1 VLEDKNMKNKMKLLA
16 MSFLLISI
24 GAQAQTIDPPYSAG
38 TGIWIQQVGTLY
50 PSNPT
55 SATLYYTLYQT
66 NDRVKSVDYYYDGNG
81 YLQLSNKVTICRTP
95 DGLVGADG
103 IVHHPDN
110 DLLIAAQG
118 SKIHKVNKSVGP
130 GNNCLVKTVT
140 GNNYTGN
147 YHLMMDPTNEVVW
160 GAGIP
165 GTLSSYKTVIDPA
178 NSSLRDGKQVQL
190 KQKVRNDRFDPN
202 RLSTIIWDE
211 DGTAFYTYSDYFGGG
226 CEASV
231 GGVQGVGPC
240 SAEQQKKSRSKAHF
254 GMFSDTIPQGAKG
267 SAIDIIQTSILID
280 SLEGAHGG
288 TYDTYS
294 KTIFVFGGSKI
305 VQIDPRTRKVVASI
319 DLRQYFFIE
328 SLDKLTK
335 PRTQEGTYSYVGWRL
350 DQGTVDGLGHLF
362 VASNTGHLIF
372 IDYTSNPNKYI
383 NDNIHIHMQWLDNY
397 LDDVAPLSGVGSSR
411 HNASTGTDEEYSSS
425 SRNYSSSSHALIE
438 SSSSVITSS
447 SSGGGTG
454 SSSSGG
460 GTGTSSSGGGTG
472 SSSSGGGT
480 GTSSSDGG
488 TGTSSSDG
496 GTGTSS
502 SDGGTGTSSSD
513 GGTGTSSSDGG
524 TGNSSSDGGTGSSSS
539 GGGTGSSSSGGAG
552 TGDDLS
558 SSSSSG
564 TGSGSGDD
572 INFSSSSSKQYV
584 GFDDFDIDDD
594 DDPLPYPSDDKR
606 EKGDTLVIG
615 GSVLNP
621 VDAEP
626 GTPGTITIGGNVYDT
641 TLPGSSLDGFGGN
654 TGSEKEAV
662 NVGQVIEVTL
672 SGDKLLD
679 YLNIS
684 SGDPI
689 IITGVG
695 GIQIIDP
702 NNPNDPSTKK
712 TIISSGNDVKILIT
726 SDSVVM
732 GGQIYVQNEL
742 GETVIFDGFNFL
754 DPIPDALVG
763 FIKDTEGD
771 GKLDMVEVVLNDPL
785 PSKMTV
791 TAMAIVVNGDTLNVT
806 SVPNLNKD
814 RITVDVTSL
823 NFPDKFP
830 EDAYV
835 IVTYTDT
842 ETNTSYKRNAS
853 LVEVGGHVIK
863 QANAIRN
870 ASGQDS
876 LFIEFNIDL
885 LPADVSQA
893 DFIIM
898 LNKNG
903 FDLDQVSSVSMP
915 TKNLIIITGDSLGLR
930 GADRDSISLYP
941 SVSFTNLPY
950 MTSDEYSRQI
960 VVKVTDRLPTASY
973 VEYYDTDEDGILDQ
987 IVTVFPDS
995 ISEEDKNKLY
1005 MSFPWYSFRGM
1016 LIQLQA
1022 QPASLEID
1030 PKDPKRVIWNVQS
1043 DIKLATGL
1051 TSISD
1056 EMPQATIYT
1065 YYDVM
1070 GYTFVAENTSPI
1082 RDKMAPVITAANL
1095 RYGDGVDTLIVSFSE
1110 IVNSSKLSGKDYFS
1124 YIHGQDTINLV
1135 PSRIEWSNDGSSAR
1149 LVLNTGF
1156 NTILPGDSLM
1166 MISGKDGSIKDNAG
1180 NIAGEIPSP
1189 VVITGFLNQ
1198 LVHSVKMGSLNSEDE
1213 TLRELSSVSLSYL
1226 PSSTR
1231 KEDLEEKG
1239 VLGHLVELGQ
1249 RFVPQLI
1256 DAAQVDPNGEVNPSI
1271 LDSLDPAKVMLSF
1284 SVRYFDHVGQYVNDT
1299 VISVACNSPKFGGNC
1314 LNTDQKLFVNWNF
1327 KDRSG
1332 RFVGAGV
1339 YLVQFKLVVRYENKR
1354 IEEELIDKWGVRRSK
1369 KGTVPLNE

>member
-1 VLEDKNMKNKMKLLA
+1 VLEDKKMKKQLKFIL
-16 MSFLLISI
+16 MSLLLISF

-55 SATLYYTLYQT
+55 SATLYYTLYST
-66 NDRVKSVDYYYDGNG
+66 ENRVKSVDYYYDGNG
-81 YLQLSNKVTICRTP
+81 YLQLSNKVTLCRSS
-95 DGLVGADG
+95 DGLAGADG

-118 SKIHKVNKSVGP
+118 SKIHKVNKTVGP
-130 GNNCLVKTVT
+130 GNNCLVKTVI
-140 GNNYTGN
+140 GNSKTGN
-147 YHLMMDPTNEVVW
+147 YHLMMDPTNEVLW

-165 GTLSSYKTVIDPA
+165 GTLSSYKTTIDPA
-178 NSSLRDGKQVQL
+178 NSSLQNGKQIQL
-190 KQKVRNDRFDPN
+190 KQKVPNSRFN
-202 RLSTIIWDE
+202 SNHLSTIIWDE
-211 DGTAFYTYSDYFGGG
+211 DGTAFYTYSGYFGGG
-226 CEASV
+226 CEASSS
-231 GGVQGVGPC
+231 GTLC
-240 SAEQQKKSRSKAHF
+240 NDAQQKAARAKAHF

-305 VQIDPRTRKVVASI
+305 VQIDPRTRKVVATI

-328 SLDKLTK
+328 SLENLTK
-335 PRTQEGTYSYVGWRL
+335 PRTYDGGYVGWRL

-383 NDNIHIHMQWLDNY
+383 NDNVHIHMQWLDDF

-411 HNASTGTDEEYSSS
+411 HNASTGTDEDYSSS
-425 SRNYSSSSHALIE
+425 SRNYSSSSHAVLS
-438 SSSSVITSS
+438 SSSSVTSS
-447 SSGGGTG
+447 SS
-454 SSSSGG
+454 SG
-460 GTGTSSSGGGTG
+460 GTGTSSS
-472 SSSSGGGT
+472 SGGT
-480 GTSSSDGG
+480 GTSSSSGGTGISSSSGG
-488 TGTSSSDG
+488 TGTSSSSGGTGISSSSG

-502 SDGGTGTSSSD
+502 SSGGTGTSSSS
-513 GGTGTSSSDGG
+513 GGTGTSSSSGG
-524 TGNSSSDGGTGSSSS
+524 TGTSSSS
-539 GGGTGSSSSGGAG
+539 GGTGTSSSSGGTGTSSSSGGSG

-564 TGSGSGDD
+564 NGSGSGDD
-572 INFSSSSSKQYV
+572 TDLSSSSSKQYT
-584 GFDDFDIDDD
+584 GFDDFDLDDD

-606 EKGDTLVIG
+606 EKGDSIVVG
-615 GSVLNP
+615 GTVLNP

-626 GTPGTITIGGNVYDT
+626 GTPGTITIGGNVYDLT
-641 TLPGSSLDGFGGN
+641 TPGISLDGFGVN
-654 TGSEKEAV
+654 NGSDKEPV
-662 NVGQVIEVTL
+662 NVGQVIEVTI
-672 SGDKLLD
+672 SAEKLLE
-679 YLNIS
+679 YLGVGA
-684 SGDPI
+684 GDSI
-689 IITGVG
+689 FITGVG
-695 GIQIIDP
+695 GVQLVDP
-702 NNPNDPSTKK
+702 NKASDPSTK
-712 TIISSGNDVKILIT
+712 TTVVSSGGDVKIYVT
-726 SDSVVM
+726 SDTVVN
-732 GGQIYVQNEL
+732 GGQIYIQNEL
-742 GETVIFDGFNFL
+742 GETVIFDGFNFI

-763 FIKDTEGD
+763 FIKDSEGD
-771 GKLDMVEVVLNDPL
+771 GKLDMVEVVLTEPL

-791 TAMAIVVNGDTLNVT
+791 TAMSIVINGDTLEVT

-814 RITVDVTSL
+814 RITADVTSL
-823 NFPDKFP
+823 VFPENFPK
-830 EDAYV
+830 DAYA
-835 IVTYTDT
+835 ILTYTDS
-842 ETNTSYKRNAS
+842 ETGTSYKREAS

-863 QANAIRN
+863 QAYAIRN
-870 ASGQDS
+870 DSGQDS

-893 DFIIM
+893 DFIVM

-903 FDLDQVSSVSMP
+903 FDLDQVSSISMP
-915 TKNLIIITGDSLGLR
+915 TKNLIVITGDSLGLR
-930 GADRDSISLYP
+930 GADRDSVSLYP
-941 SVSFTNLPY
+941 NISFTNLPY

-960 VVKVTDRLPTASY
+960 VVKVTDRLPSAQY
-973 VEYYDTDEDGILDQ
+973 VEYYDTDGDGVLDQ
-987 IVTVFPDS
+987 IVTVFADT
-995 ISEEDKNKLY
+995 ISQKDMQKLY

-1030 PKDPKRVIWNVQS
+1030 PKDPTRVIWNVQS
-1043 DIKLATGL
+1043 DIKLTTGL

-1070 GYTFVAENTSPI
+1070 GYTFVGENNTII
-1082 RDKMAPVITAANL
+1082 RDKMSPVIKGANL
-1095 RYGDGVDTLIVSFSE
+1095 RYGSGVDTLIVQFSE
-1110 IVNSSKLSGKDYFS
+1110 VVNKSKIDGKDYFS
-1124 YIHGQDTINLV
+1124 YIHGNDTIDLI
-1135 PSRIEWSNDGSSAR
+1135 PSRIEWSNDGLTAK
-1149 LVLNTGF
+1149 LVLNSGF
-1156 NTILPGDSLM
+1156 NSILPGDSLM
-1166 MISGKDGSIKDNAG
+1166 MVPGNKGSIQDNAG
-1180 NIAGEIPSP
+1180 NIAGELPSP
-1189 VVITGFLNQ
+1189 VVISGFLNQ
-1198 LVHSVKMGSLNSEDE
+1198 LVHSVNMGSLNSEDE

-1226 PSSTR
+1226 PNTTR
-1231 KEDLEEKG
+1231 KEDLEKKG

-1249 RFVPQLI
+1249 RFVPQLV
-1256 DAAQVDPNGEVNPSI
+1256 DAAQVDANGEYDSSV

-1299 VISVACNSPKFGGNC
+1299 TISVACNSPKFGGNC

-1327 KDRSG
+1327 KDRAG

-1339 YLVQFKLVVRYENKR
+1339 YLVQFKLVARYENKTV
-1354 IEEELIDKWGVRRSK
+1354 EEEVIDKWGVRRSK